1 MSRNRLTIA
10 KNAPDE
16 KLYQKRARAIFPI
29 LVRQAVAGQ
38 KISYGDLGEELNLH
52 HRVLRTPLGCIG
64 DTLLELGKQWQE
76 EIPPIQGLV
85 VNQKTGLPGD
95 NVNFLRHFIS
105 QKPDSRQKEAIVN
118 AVLGEVFSYPKWS
131 AVLEELGL
139 SFPEPLKPQLVL
151 SAGRRGG
158 PAESKA
164 HKRLKDYIAN
174 HPRAVEL
181 NRSLAPGK
189 TEYRLPSGDIP
200 DVLFQSKRRHIAV
213 EVKSHISDEDDLTR
227 GLFQCVKY
235 RAILRACRSLES
247 ETYEADALLAI
258 EGSLPKEL
266 IAVKN
271 TLGIQVIE
279 NIQAGSTNSDKSK
292 SIS

>member
-10 KNAPDE
+10 RNAPHE
-16 KLYQKRARAIFPI
+16 QLYQKRARAIFPI

-38 KISYGDLGEELNLH
+38 KISYGDLGKELNLH

-64 DTLLELGKQWQE
+64 DTLLELGEQWQD

-85 VNQKTGLPGD
+85 VNQQTGLPGD
-95 NVNFLRHFIS
+95 NVNFLRHFIGRR
-105 QKPDSRQKEAIVN
+105 PDPRQKEAIVN

-131 AVLEELGL
+131 DVLEELGL
-139 SFPEPLKPQLVL
+139 SPPEPLSPQLVL

-158 PAESKA
+158 SAESDA

-174 HPRAVEL
+174 HPRVVKL
-181 NRSLAPGK
+181 NRSLAPGE
-189 TEYRLPSGDIP
+189 TEYRLPSGDVP
-200 DVLFQSKRRHIAV
+200 DILFQSKRHHIAV
-213 EVKSHISDEDDLTR
+213 EVKSHISDEADLMR

-235 RAILRACRSLES
+235 RAILRARRSLDGG
-247 ETYEADALLAI
+247 TYVADAILAI

-266 IAVKN
+266 IRVKN
-271 TLGIQVIE
+271 TLGVKVIE
-279 NIQAGSTNSDKSK
+279 NIQVEGPN
-292 SIS
+292 